1 MSSMQKN
8 INCNE
13 KQDFNDPIQT
23 HIMRLKEI
31 IIVIIFFQLHLSSI
45 MYAQVEIIDTWMKSG
60 ITGLPCLEHFSQLVR
75 LPD

>member
-45 MYAQVEIIDTWMKSG
+45 MYAQVEIIDT
-60 ITGLPCLEHFSQLVR
+60 
-75 LPD
+75 